1 MPVEFRVL
9 IQRFPAYRD
18 IIFAV
23 SVLSSSLLP
32 FRFKRR
38 TALRTELQPL
48 RIYRLTIGAYDHR
61 FRFRR
66 FFVGFSLFFSLFFL
80 FRFFLSGRLFVY
92 TVSFLI
98 RSISA
103 CACSIA
109 LIMAGCVVT
118 EFLDFRINGF
128 LISEFYSKTLRFF
141 QILSHRTFSVAILAF
156 SFVISIASFVLSP
169 IFLAIFP
176 ILSNK
181 SILSIPPFQHSMRR
195 FGEITRDFRNT
206 LERLR
211 IFFYE
216 KEPLSK
222 MGTGSFV

>member
-1 MPVEFRVL
+1 MPAEFRVL
-9 IQRFPAYRD
+9 IQRFPAYRTFCRFRF
-18 IIFAV
+18 ILF
-23 SVLSSSLLP
+23 LCCL

-92 TVSFLI
+92 TVFFFNPFYFRLCLLDS
-98 RSISA
+98 
-103 CACSIA
+103 

-128 LISEFYSKTLRFF
+128 LISEFFYSKTLRFF
-141 QILSHRTFSVAILAF
+141 SDPQPPHF
-156 SFVISIASFVLSP
+156 
-169 IFLAIFP
+169 FL
-176 ILSNK
+176 
-181 SILSIPPFQHSMRR
+181 
-195 FGEITRDFRNT
+195 
-206 LERLR
+206 
-211 IFFYE
+211 
-216 KEPLSK
+216 
-222 MGTGSFV
+222 